1 MVRLGG
7 TARDRVGR
15 LALALVLAAG
25 PAAAQ
30 SGKIQDRH
38 PAMTAP
44 VPLTFE
50 QRWEPVRQLLVRD
63 ALTALPPAAQP
74 QQNAPP
80 ASAAPVEPRPVRT
93 VVVTIRKPDRE
104 TCLRHGLRTVW
115 RGETWKCAKR

>member
-63 ALTALPPAAQP
+63 ALVALPPAAQP
-74 QQNAPP
+74 VQNAPTG
-80 ASAAPVEPRPVRT
+80 SAAPVEPRPVRT
-93 VVVTIRKPDRE
+93 VIVSIRKPDKE
-104 TCLRHGLRTVW
+104 TCRRHGLRTVYN
-115 RGETWKCAKR
+115 GESWKCRR

>member
-1 MVRLGG
+1 M
-7 TARDRVGR
+7 GR

-38 PAMTAP
+38 PAMTAL

-63 ALTALPPAAQP
+63 ALVGLPPAP
-74 QQNAPP
+74 QTPQNAPP

-93 VVVTIRKPDRE
+93 VIVSIRKPDKE
-104 TCLRHGLRTVW
+104 TCRRHGLRTVYSGEAW
-115 RGETWKCAKR
+115 RCRR